1 MQTRAKTLSQCEA
14 AWRAGIPLK
23 VTADGFPIVMK
34 PSMNCEFTVKGTQD
48 IAYVGFP
55 QDIETPV
62 LLENIRTFLKWIPRL
77 TAEAFEVAD
86 DGVYTWILASV
97 DGSEPTFYA
106 SRTTAMLELGTVH
119 YSIATSVGATTVHGA
134 GEVWKHGDEFTF
146 NFLSGTF
153 MDKWPLPKECS
164 LKTMQEYLK
173 QRLKAIFAYLFRSK
187 TLKFREK
194 EPTFIN
200 TRFLELTTAELEDYV
215 KAGFVVCIHDKTKKA
230 ECKSTKSA
238 CQKPMAVEQE
248 MKGGNGELAVQGQ
261 RVALTPRTAGTW
273 GTVSV

>member
-1 MQTRAKTLSQCEA
+1 MSGPQTRSKTLSQCEA
-14 AWRAGIPLK
+14 AWKAGIPLK
-23 VTADGFPIVMK
+23 VTADGFPILMK
-34 PSMNCEFTVKGTQD
+34 PSMNCEVQVQGTED

-55 QDIETPV
+55 QDIPKPA
-62 LLENIRTFLKWIPRL
+62 LLENLRKFLTTVPRL
-77 TAEAFEVAD
+77 SAEEFEAAP
-86 DGVYTWILASV
+86 DGIYTWILASV
-97 DGSEPTFYA
+97 NGSEPTFYA

-153 MDKWPLPKECS
+153 MDKWPLPKECP

-173 QRLKAIFAYLFRSK
+173 QRLKAVFAYLFRSK
-187 TLKFREK
+187 ALKFREN

-200 TRFLELTTAELEDYV
+200 TRLLELTTAELEGYI
-215 KAGFVVCIHDKTKKA
+215 KSGFVVCIHDKTKKA

-238 CQKPMAVEQE
+238 CAKPMVRLEEEVEGSGR
-248 MKGGNGELAVQGQ
+248 K
-261 RVALTPRTAGTW
+261 RKTPRRRKLRKTRRRA
-273 GTVSV
+273 